1 VNLLKK
7 GILRSVGLLLII
19 IVLGLGITHTYSR
32 LNESK
37 IEFRA
42 EDELSHYA
50 IHNYKIDARFM
61 EEEKLL
67 EVKQQVKYKNTHN
80 LEFES
85 IYFHLY
91 PNAFKEKE
99 KVPFLKEELEHAY
112 PKGFQSGYIDIEEVL
127 IEGKKANFELGGLNN
142 TIMSIKL
149 SEVLKPNEEVL
160 ISFKYKVRIP
170 PISSRFGYGENT
182 YNLGNWYPIA
192 AVYDSKGWNLDP
204 YYEIGDPFYSEVGNY
219 EVTLRLPEEYEL
231 ATTGNILYRDKVQK
245 EDVGYKE
252 QIWNVEAK
260 AVRDFAWVISKNFI
274 LKNDSINGI
283 DINVYY
289 FKNQQGNKALEA
301 AKDSIKIF
309 SELFG
314 EYPYGQ
320 FSVVSCDFFIGGME
334 YPNLV
339 YIDHN
344 IFSRDSTLILE
355 YIIVH
360 ETAHQWWYGII
371 GNDQVNEPW
380 IDEAL
385 TEYSTILY
393 YREKYGED
401 TMMSMLKSMVVDDYV
416 RTKEELED
424 KDESIAKGIDE
435 FKDNREYSG
444 IVYSK
449 GAMMFYELEREVGRE
464 NFIKILQYYM
474 SENKFTN
481 VTEKDIK
488 NITKA
493 VTGEDYQEFFDQW
506 LRDG

>member
-1 VNLLKK
+1 MKWLKK
-7 GILRSVGLLLII
+7 GIIRFICLLLLII
-19 IVLGLGITHTYSR
+19 ALGLGITQLYSR
-32 LNESK
+32 LDRNSY
-37 IEFRA
+37 EFRA
-42 EDELSHYA
+42 EDELSQYV
-50 IHNYKIDARFM
+50 IHKYTIDARFM

-67 EVKQQVKYKNTHN
+67 EVKQQVKYKNAHN
-80 LEFES
+80 VEFDS

-99 KVPFLKEELEHAY
+99 KTPFFKEELEEAY
-112 PKGFQSGYIDIEEVL
+112 PIGFQTGYIDIEEVL
-127 IEGKKANFELGGLNN
+127 IEGKRAEFDLGGLNN

-149 SEVLKPNEEVL
+149 SEELQPNEEVL
-160 ISFKYKVRIP
+160 VSFKYKVKIP

-192 AVYDSKGWNLDP
+192 AVYDSKGWNLEP

-219 EVTLRLPEEYEL
+219 DVTLRLPEEFEL
-231 ATTGNILYRDKVQK
+231 ATTGNILDRNKVQG
-245 EDVGYKE
+245 ENVGYKE
-252 QIWNVEAK
+252 QIWNVEAE
-260 AVRDFAWVISKNFI
+260 AVRDFAWVISKNF
-274 LKNDSINGI
+274 KMKSDSVENT

-289 FKNQQGNKALEA
+289 FKEQQGNKALEV
-301 AKDSIKIF
+301 AKDSIEIF
-309 SELFG
+309 NKLFG
-314 EYPYGQ
+314 EYPYKQ

-339 YIDHN
+339 YIDYN
-344 IFSRDSTLILE
+344 IFSRDTTLILE
-355 YIIVH
+355 YIIAH

-416 RTKEELED
+416 RTKEELD
-424 KDESIAKGIDE
+424 DGDESIAKGVDE

-464 NFIKILQYYM
+464 NFQKILRYYM

-481 VTEKDIK
+481 VTGKDIK
-488 NITKA
+488 NITRA
-493 VTGEDYQEFFDQW
+493 VTGKDYQEFFDKW
-506 LRDG
+506 LGS